1 MPEGAAYSRRVKRLT
16 GLALSATV
24 LVAALLAM
32 LVPAPVAAET
42 SPEANCRG
50 IADIPRPADPH
61 STLPRLYAWGQFECD
76 AGASLAVQVCALRY
90 SPTGLIL
97 DAKVVW
103 CIHRVVKVAAGKA
116 TFVRTPLHACR
127 PGKEYA
133 SYIRI
138 IGQAW
143 DRGPSSRC
151 RSL

>member
-1 MPEGAAYSRRVKRLT
+1 MPEGDAYSRRVKRSA
-16 GLALSATV
+16 GLALSATM
-24 LVAALLAM
+24 LVAALPAM
-32 LVPAPVAAET
+32 AVPAPAAAET
-42 SPEANCRG
+42 NPEANCRG

-61 STLPRLYAWGQFECD
+61 STLPQLYAWGQFECD
-76 AGASLAVQVCALRY
+76 ATASLAVQVCAVRF

-103 CIHRVVKVAAGKA
+103 CVHRIVRVAAGKA
-116 TFVRTPLHACR
+116 TFVRTPLHVCR

-151 RSL
+151 HAL